1 MHNRKIRK
9 LVIAGGG
16 TAGWMAAAMF
26 ARQLRETLDIA
37 LVESDEIGTV
47 GVGEATIPPLR
58 LFHEYM
64 DVRETDFL
72 RAVQGTF
79 KLGIS
84 FENWRDLG
92 EDYFHSFGWVGR
104 ERWTAGFQ
112 HYWLRGH
119 LLGLARD
126 YGDYCPET
134 TASLRNRF
142 AISLHNVLN
151 YAYHIDAGLYGQ
163 FLRGIAEELGVVRH
177 EGRIE
182 QVEQDPTSGF
192 ITGLRLQSGQ
202 LVTGDLFIDCT
213 GFRGLLIGQTLD
225 VGFDDYGDWLPCD
238 RAIAVPTESS
248 GAAQPYTRSIAHEAG
263 WQWRIPL
270 QHRVGNGMV
279 FSSRH
284 WSDDEARARLL
295 DNVQG
300 RVLGEPRLIRFR
312 AGQRH
317 RYWHKNCVAMGLASG
332 FIEPL
337 ESTSIHLIQ
346 RGITRLVQMFPD
358 NGIREAGIAE
368 FNSHM
373 QLEIDNI
380 RDFIILH
387 YHVTNR
393 SDTPFWRQC
402 RTMNI
407 PDSLEH
413 RIKLFRQTGRIAWNQ
428 AELFGTTSWAQVM
441 LGQGLIPEQY
451 HPIANAMSDE
461 ELGQYLADIHENVDK
476 QVNEFPD
483 HQQFIDDYCKAQPP
497 EFQDLPTS

>member
-1 MHNRKIRK
+1 MHNGHIRK

-26 ARQLRETLDIA
+26 GKHFGETLDIT

-47 GVGEATIPPLR
+47 GVGEATIPL
-58 LFHEYM
+58 LQHFHECLN
-64 DVRETDFL
+64 VSEPEFL
-72 RAVQGTF
+72 RAVRGTF
-79 KLGIS
+79 KLGIF
-84 FENWRDLG
+84 FENWRNLG
-92 EDYFHSFGWVGR
+92 ENYFHSFGLVGR
-104 ERWTAGFQ
+104 ERWAAGFQ
-112 HYWLRGH
+112 NYWLRGRR
-119 LLGLARD
+119 LDLARD
-126 YGDYCPET
+126 YGEYCLE
-134 TASLRNRF
+134 ASAALRNRF
-142 AISLHNVLN
+142 AISLNNVLN

-163 FLRGIAEELGVVRH
+163 FLRGIAEESGVIRH

-182 QVEQDPTSGF
+182 QVEQDPVNGF

-202 LVTGDLFIDCT
+202 RVTGDLFIDCT
-213 GFRGLLIGQTLD
+213 GFRGLLIEQTLN

-238 RAIAVPTESS
+238 SAIAVPTAVTGS
-248 GAAQPYTRSIAHEAG
+248 AHPYTRSTAHEAG

-300 RVLGEPRLIRFR
+300 AVLAEPRLIRFR
-312 AGQRH
+312 AGQRR
-317 RYWHKNCVAMGLASG
+317 RYWYKNCVALGLASG

-346 RGITRLVQMFPD
+346 RGVTRLVQFFPD
-358 NGIREAGIAE
+358 KGIREPAIAE
-368 FNSHM
+368 FNAKM
-373 QLEIDNI
+373 QDEINNI

-402 RTMNI
+402 RTMNV
-407 PDSLEH
+407 PDSLAH
-413 RIKLFRQTGRIAWNQ
+413 RIQLFRQTGRIAWNPG
-428 AELFGTTSWAQVM
+428 ELFGTTSWAQVM
-441 LGQGLIPEQY
+441 LGQGLMPEQY
-451 HPIANAMSDE
+451 HPTVYAMSKD
-461 ELGQYLADIHENVDK
+461 ELGKYLATIHRQVEEQVD
-476 QVNEFPD
+476 QLPD
-483 HQQFIDDYCKAQPP
+483 QQQFIDDYCKAPP
-497 EFQDLPTS
+497 F

>member
-1 MHNRKIRK
+1 MHERKIRK
-9 LVIAGGG
+9 LVVAGGG

-26 ARQLRETLDIA
+26 ARQLGETLDIV
-37 LVESDEIGTV
+37 LVESDEIGIV

-58 LFHEYM
+58 LFHKYM
-64 DVRETDFL
+64 KIQETDFL

-84 FENWRDLG
+84 FENWRDQG
-92 EDYFHSFGWVGR
+92 ENYFHSFGWVGK
-104 ERWTAGFQ
+104 ERWAAGFQ

-119 LLGLARD
+119 ALGLARE
-126 YGDYCPET
+126 YGEYCAET
-134 TASLRNRF
+134 AAALRNRF
-142 AISLHNVLN
+142 AISLNNVLN

-163 FLRGIAEELGVVRH
+163 FLRGLAEQLGVVRQ

-182 QVEQDPTSGF
+182 RVEQNPDNGF

-213 GFRGLLIGQTLD
+213 GFRGLLIGQALD
-225 VGFDDYGDWLPCD
+225 VGFDDYGHWLPCD

-248 GAAQPYTRSIAHEAG
+248 GPVHPYTRSIAHEAG

-284 WSDDEARARLL
+284 WSDDEARSRLL
-295 DNVQG
+295 DNLQG
-300 RVLGEPRLIRFR
+300 RVLAEPRLIRFR
-312 AGQRH
+312 AGQRQKF
-317 RYWHKNCVAMGLASG
+317 WHKNCVALGLASG

-346 RGITRLVQMFPD
+346 RGVTRLVQMFPD
-358 NGIREAGIAE
+358 TGIRDSGIAE
-368 FNSHM
+368 FNRHM

-393 SDTPFWRQC
+393 SDTPFWQDC
-402 RTMNI
+402 RTMDI

-413 RIKLFRQTGRIAWNQ
+413 RIGLFRQMGQVSWNQ
-428 AELFGTTSWAQVM
+428 TELFGTTSWAQVM
-441 LGQGLIPEQY
+441 LGQGLIPEQH

-461 ELGQYLADIHENVDK
+461 ELGDYMAGIHENVEN
-476 QVNEFPD
+476 QVSQLPD
-483 HQQFIDDYCKAQPP
+483 HQQFIDDYCKAGPP
-497 EFQDLPTS
+497 QFQDMLKP